1 MHLQGLQ
8 FFKYYLV
15 FMNGFSIT
23 KKLICAQQFVW
34 RQVIWTALHETS
46 YSFFG
51 ARHAFCHNNDKYV
64 VVSTG
69 PGYVATEIT
78 SK

>member
-15 FMNGFSIT
+15 FMNGFWST
-23 KKLICAQQFVW
+23 EKLIGAQQFVW
-34 RQVIWTALHETS
+34 RQVIWTVLNEAS
-46 YSFFG
+46 YFLFG
-51 ARHAFCHNNDKYV
+51 ARHAFYHNNNKYV